1 MQAEIKLDTDATV
14 VAFADDTVGSQ
25 VRTRD
30 VAEAKALLDPAKAG
44 EAFMVESDDPKLRHL
59 QLYVDEPVPPEIEET
74 SSARTGSFLLRV
86 PSGKLSLVGLGTAS
100 AKPSETPETRTLDIP
115 PGDYALSLLDATD
128 KDISAVTAQQKALVS
143 EADWRLYEWINH
155 FGASGCL
162 FIGLGMLFVL
172 IPYTRREY
180 WYLLPL
186 FLMPT
191 CAFVILRH
199 LPGYARVS
207 KRCRQHADSLPQVI
221 ISLKRV
227 ESTEGLEGGWYRCKL
242 DA

>member
-1 MQAEIKLDTDATV
+1 
-14 VAFADDTVGSQ
+14 
-25 VRTRD
+25 
-30 VAEAKALLDPAKAG
+30 
-44 EAFMVESDDPKLRHL
+44 MVESDDPKLSHL
-59 QLYVDEPVPPEIEET
+59 RLYIDEPVPPEIEET

-86 PSGKLSLVGLGTAS
+86 PSGKLNLVGLGTAS
-100 AKPSETPETRTLDIP
+100 KETQKAPETQTLEIP
-115 PGDYALSLLDATD
+115 PGDYALSMFDATD
-128 KDISAVTAQQKALVS
+128 KDISAVTAQQKALVD
-143 EADWRLYEWINH
+143 ETDWRLYEWVNH

-162 FIGLGMLFVL
+162 FVGLGMAFVL

-191 CAFVILRH
+191 CAYVLLRH

-207 KRCRQHADSLPQVI
+207 KRCRQHADSLPQIVM
-221 ISLKRV
+221 SLKRV
-227 ESTEGLEGGWYRCKL
+227 ESTEGLEGGWYRCRL